1 MINLNSSGSS
11 GSVIADALIGPRL
24 DYRQRVLVGWRN
36 GYITEVSNVDL
47 AKRSESNCPIF
58 DGLLI
63 PGLIDSHV
71 HLGLSGSGDVVGDL
85 QGVTE
90 DVIRNRINSSRKAYL
105 RAGITTV
112 RDLGCPFSLLS
123 GDRELIHES
132 SELTSVIA
140 AQAISSATG
149 HGNFVSR
156 HSESLDGYKKILEDL
171 DPQVTPFI
179 KLFASGGV
187 LTKGTNPD
195 SVQMSQDLLEQI
207 VSFAQNRGFL
217 IAAHAHSRSS
227 VRNALRAGVNTIE
240 HFSYLDEYD
249 LHEISV
255 SSSWLVSTYV
265 ATKRFVSK
273 AGQTFT
279 EPEAW
284 EKIRLHDPAESKSL
298 RLSLAVS
305 SKVIAGSDSGTILNP
320 HPLGLLEQAEQMKI
334 AGFSELE
341 ILSSMTVRAGQALG
355 AKIGQISPGFAA
367 DFTLLEASPVK
378 DLSAL
383 SRVKL
388 VIKRGEVLAL

>member
-1 MINLNSSGSS
+1 MI
-11 GSVIADALIGPRL
+11 IADSLIGPQL

-36 GYITEVSNVDL
+36 GYITEVSTIDSTKQYESDL
-47 AKRSESNCPIF
+47 PVF

-85 QGVTE
+85 MNVTE
-90 DVIRNRINSSRKAYL
+90 DEIRNRINSNREAYL

-123 GDRELIHES
+123 SDKDLRHES
-132 SELTSVIA
+132 IELASVIA
-140 AQAISSATG
+140 AQAISSASG

-156 HSESLDGYKKILEDL
+156 HAESLDDYKRIIEGL

-187 LTKGTNPD
+187 ITKGTNPG
-195 SVQMSQDLLEQI
+195 SVQMSQDLLEQ
-207 VSFAQNRGFL
+207 VVAFAQNRGFL

-240 HFSYLDEYD
+240 HFSYLHEDD
-249 LHEISV
+249 LHEIST

-265 ATKRFVSK
+265 ATKRFVSE
-273 AGQTFT
+273 AERTLT
-279 EPEAW
+279 EPEARD
-284 EKIRLHDPAESKSL
+284 KILLHEPAEAKSL
-298 RLSLAVS
+298 RLALAVP

-320 HPLGLLEQAEQMKI
+320 HPRGLLEQAEQMKI
-334 AGFSELE
+334 AGFTELE

-367 DFTLLEASPVK
+367 DFALLEANPVK

-383 SRVKL
+383 LRLKT
-388 VIKRGEVLAL
+388 VIKRGEIVVT

>member
-1 MINLNSSGSS
+1 M
-11 GSVIADALIGPRL
+11 VIADALIGPRL

-36 GYITEVSNVDL
+36 GFITEVSNIDST
-47 AKRSESNCPIF
+47 RQYESGLPVF

-85 QGVTE
+85 MSVTE
-90 DVIRNRINSSRKAYL
+90 DVIRNRIKSNREAYL

-123 GDRELIHES
+123 TDKDLRHES
-132 SELTSVIA
+132 TELASVIA
-140 AQAISSATG
+140 AQAISSASG

-156 HSESLDGYKKILEDL
+156 HAESLDDYKRILEDL
-171 DPQVTPFI
+171 DPQITPFI

-187 LTKGTNPD
+187 ITKGTNPG
-195 SVQMSQDLLEQI
+195 SVQMSQDLLEQ
-207 VSFAQNRGFL
+207 VVAFAHNKGFL

-227 VRNALRAGVNTIE
+227 VQNALRAGVNTIE
-240 HFSYLDEYD
+240 HFSYLDEDD
-249 LHEISV
+249 LHEISA

-273 AGQTFT
+273 AEVTFT
-279 EPEAW
+279 EPEAR
-284 EKIRLHDPAESKSL
+284 EKILLHEPAEAKSL
-298 RLSLAVS
+298 QLSLAVS
-305 SKVIAGSDSGTILNP
+305 SRVIAGSDSGTILNP
-320 HPLGLLEQAEQMKI
+320 HPRGLLEQAELMKI

-367 DFTLLEASPVK
+367 DFLLLEASPIK
-378 DLSAL
+378 PLSAL
-383 SRVKL
+383 QKVKT
-388 VIKRGEVLAL
+388 VIKRGEMLGA